1 MVQQG
6 RFRTPFR
13 IWGTLVMTVA
23 CLSFAAG
30 AAEAQAK
37 PVSGSLT
44 GVVRDLTGTPQMGA
58 SVQVLAEVAGINSS
72 SELLTNTQGI
82 FRTDKLVPGL
92 YTVRVTL
99 AGFLPTLQQHV
110 RINPNLTT
118 MLRIEMESMFA
129 TLEQLRRQPNSAS
142 KADADDWKWVLR
154 SASGTRPV
162 LQWDNYGAVLSAGVD
177 RNAGA
182 PKMLVEFTDGARRPG
197 SVSNV
202 AAAPGTAFAYDQ
214 KLGQGK
220 LLVAG
225 QMSYDEEP
233 SGGVATVWLPT
244 GTIGAGPHTALVLRQ
259 ASLGNTGVTFR
270 GMRLDQGGAVTLGDR
285 VLVRYG
291 GEYLLVGLGRSV
303 SSVRP
308 RISLETKLSDKW
320 RANVVFASQPGAPN
334 SLDSNALDSS
344 GEELQSSLV
353 RALDELDAFPALMWR
368 DGRPVLQGGWH
379 EEISAERRV
388 GERGKLQVAAFHD
401 DAHHMAVFGRG
412 SDLPETEFFQ
422 DIFSNAFAYDGGMSS
437 SWGGRIAYREKLN
450 DDTEVTAV
458 YAMGGAL
465 APNAMTDAVL
475 RDALRM
481 VARQSLGLNV
491 TTRVPHSGGRF
502 TVGYKWISG
511 PAVTRVDSYG
521 ESLYQMDPFLHVSVR
536 QQLPKFG
543 PGRWEAIADCD
554 NLLAQGYVTM
564 NTRDGQVVLVPA
576 FRTFRG
582 GLSLQF

>member
-1 MVQQG
+1 MQQG
-6 RFRTPFR
+6 RLRIPFR
-13 IWGTLVMTVA
+13 IWGTLVITA
-23 CLSFAAG
+23 TCLSMVARS
-30 AAEAQAK
+30 AEAQAK

-44 GVVRDLTGTPQMGA
+44 GVVRDFTGTPQMGA
-58 SVQVLAEVAGINSS
+58 SVQVIAEGAGINSAN
-72 SELLTNTQGI
+72 ELLTNTQGI
-82 FRTDKLVPGL
+82 FRSEKLAPGL

-110 RINPNLTT
+110 RINANLTT
-118 MLRIEMESMFA
+118 MVRIEMESMFA
-129 TLEQLRRQPNSAS
+129 TLEQLRKQPNAT
-142 KADADDWKWVLR
+142 KAEADDWKWVLR

-162 LQWDNYGAVLSAGVD
+162 LQWDDYGAVLSAGVD

-182 PKMLVEFTDGARRPG
+182 PKLLMEFTDGARRPG

-214 KLGQGK
+214 QLGEGK
-220 LLVAG
+220 LLFAG
-225 QMSYDEEP
+225 QMSYDEAP
-233 SGGVATVWLPT
+233 AGGVATIWLPS
-244 GTIGAGPHTALVLRQ
+244 GTIGAGPHTALVLRE

-303 SSVRP
+303 SSMRP
-308 RISLETKLSDKW
+308 RISLETKLTDAW
-320 RANVVFASQPGAPN
+320 RASAVFASQPGAPS
-334 SLDSNALDSS
+334 SLDSNALDS
-344 GEELQSSLV
+344 GGDELRSSLV
-353 RALDELDAFPALMWR
+353 RALDELDTFPALMWR
-368 DGRPVLQGGWH
+368 EGKPVLEGGWH

-388 GERGKLQVAAFHD
+388 GDRGKLQIAAFHD
-401 DAHHMAVFGRG
+401 DTHHQAVFGKG
-412 SDLPETEFFQ
+412 NELPEQEFFQ
-422 DIFSNAFAYDGGMSS
+422 DIFSSAFAYDGGASS
-437 SWGGRIAYREKLN
+437 SWGARIAYREKLG
-450 DDTEVTAV
+450 DDTELTAV
-458 YAMGGAL
+458 YALGGAL
-465 APNAMTDAVL
+465 APSTVMTEAAL
-475 RDALRM
+475 RDVLQT
-481 VARQSLGLNV
+481 VARHSLGLNV
-491 TTRVPHSGGRF
+491 STRVPHARGRI

-511 PAVTRVDSYG
+511 PAVSRVDSYG

-554 NLLAQGYVTM
+554 NLLAQGYLTM
-564 NTRDGQVVLVPA
+564 NTREGQVVLVPA